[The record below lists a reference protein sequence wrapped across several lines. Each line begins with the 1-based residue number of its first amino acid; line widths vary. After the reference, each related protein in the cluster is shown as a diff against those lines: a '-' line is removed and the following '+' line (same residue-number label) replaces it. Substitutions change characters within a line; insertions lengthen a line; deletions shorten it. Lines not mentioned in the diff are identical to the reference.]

1 MGRGAAAAV
10 LYICCLRQE
19 VVYITAVMCSTG
31 CNVWSCYV
39 CHTACCLPRPLV
51 LLSAHTR
58 TPTPTHGQVMRAKLE
73 EVRAL
78 NTAMHAAPGHSA
90 VGIVLDGGALHA
102 ALTPELQPL
111 LMELCSLCR
120 AVVCCRVSPMQ
131 KAQVRGWWLRM
142 SGAAFVCAAVALLL
156 CLLCLFADASS
167 FGCFA

>member
-1 MGRGAAAAV
+1 MFATLPAA
-10 LYICCLRQE
+10 CLGPLSYCQ
-19 VVYITAVMCSTG
+19 
-31 CNVWSCYV
+31 
-39 CHTACCLPRPLV
+39 HTLLHTCPL
-51 LLSAHTR
+51 AHTD

-78 NTAMHAAPGHSA
+78 NTAMHAAPGHGA